1 MPSWMAFC
9 EQAMASSWSWA
20 MWAKWVS
27 RVRVCSSTRGSDQ
40 LHSEAIST
48 TFRAGEK
55 GRLLARLTCHPRGP
69 PPPKPTAEEAHG
81 WLPRGMARAPCE
93 GQVSAVV
100 RTGSRDRAPSLP
112 PQARPSDPGSESE
125 QLTRTSGL
133 RLGALGTG
141 GAYLGQGGHGEVH
154 EAQPVAGVHLQS
166 NENSGHRVDVL
177 VGTLGEGSVSARQ
190 PGGTGT
196 LGPGALG
203 HAGIAA
209 TARAIGVSV
218 SLQGPFPGSD
228 EAAGLVAGLAGGLG
242 QGPPMTSE
250 PTSVGALLS
259 GSLLVPLQAGDQGR
273 PQQEASALQ
282 APAR

>member
-1 MPSWMAFC
+1 M
-9 EQAMASSWSWA
+9 
-20 MWAKWVS
+20 
-27 RVRVCSSTRGSDQ
+27 
-40 LHSEAIST
+40 HSEAIST

-69 PPPKPTAEEAHG
+69 RPEPTAEEAHG

-133 RLGALGTG
+133 RLGALGTR

-190 PGGTGT
+190 PGGAGT

-228 EAAGLVAGLAGGLG
+228 EAAGLVAGLAGGWGGAAHVLRAHVCG
-242 QGPPMTSE
+242 SSPVWVPACPPSGGRPGKTSAGGVRPAGPGELPDAARA
-250 PTSVGALLS
+250 PGPWH
-259 GSLLVPLQAGDQGR
+259 LLVRAQPR
-273 PQQEASALQ
+273 PDLLL
-282 APAR
+282 